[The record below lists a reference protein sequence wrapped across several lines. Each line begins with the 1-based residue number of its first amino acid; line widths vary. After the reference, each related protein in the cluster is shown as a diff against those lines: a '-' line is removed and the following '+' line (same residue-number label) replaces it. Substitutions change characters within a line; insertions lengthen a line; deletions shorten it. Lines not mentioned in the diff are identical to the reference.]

1 MNLLVVQPA
10 YGRRY
15 TSPEIAKQ
23 DFLNGRDFATRS
35 GPTYVSIREFLRN
48 IPELSAYDGIHI
60 VQVVPL
66 FMSIVI
72 LRKHMKEPQPTN
84 ETSRR
89 IVE

>member
-1 MNLLVVQPA
+1 
-10 YGRRY
+10 
-15 TSPEIAKQ
+15 
-23 DFLNGRDFATRS
+23 
-35 GPTYVSIREFLRN
+35 VSIREFLRN

-89 IVE
+89 VVE